1 MINDECMLSM
11 CVPRIW
17 ARVRCRLTA
26 SVRFCELSG
35 RKPVGQVSLV
45 PPIEFRQQIAVARLT
60 HSASN
65 FYFVLIHYN
74 HPVSGEFGE
83 RR

>member
-1 MINDECMLSM
+1 MHVVHVRAEDLG
-11 CVPRIW
+11 
-17 ARVRCRLTA
+17 ARKMPTDA

-65 FYFVLIHYN
+65 FYFVLIHFN